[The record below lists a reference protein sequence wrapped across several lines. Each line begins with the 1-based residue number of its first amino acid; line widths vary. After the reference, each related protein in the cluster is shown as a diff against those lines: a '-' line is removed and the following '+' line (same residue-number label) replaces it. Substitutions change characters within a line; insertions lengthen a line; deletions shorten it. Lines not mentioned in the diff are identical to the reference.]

1 MSTIDTESEMLRM
14 MNIAQGNDFTKS
26 PISPCMVMRNG
37 KKVSDMLSV
46 AESTDMKNSRGAAM
60 AACQRDMPCPSFS
73 M

>member
-1 MSTIDTESEMLRM
+1 MIDTESEMLRM

-26 PISPCMVMRNG
+26 PISPCMVMRKG

>member
-1 MSTIDTESEMLRM
+1 MSTIDTVSEMLRM

-26 PISPCMVMRNG
+26 PISPC
-37 KKVSDMLSV
+37 V